1 MIPSWIG
8 RIKGKTGGGMGS
20 NLGLTALGI
29 TMGLCVGIGTGAGYL
44 LDRRLGSTPTFMVV
58 GFLWAPSR
66 RSGRSSGRRRR
77 ADGRKRR
84 RPQAVQATSARR

>member
-1 MIPSWIG
+1 MIPAVDRG
-8 RIKGKTGGGMGS
+8 DQGKSGGGMGS

-58 GFLWAPSR
+58 GFLLGTVAAFR
-66 RSGRSSGRRRR
+66 EVFR
-77 ADGRKRR
+77 AAKKG
-84 RPQAVQATSARR
+84 